1 MRYHSLVAPATKQ
14 SILRIPSWAGIKGL
28 YHGFT
33 TRRSGTGRL
42 VGNALRDH
50 LGLNRHRPV
59 LLNQVHGNRI
69 VAVQGARDRA
79 RIRQADGAATP
90 LPRTLLTIRTADCLP
105 ILAIDPGKGVLGAA
119 HAGWRGISLRIPTQ
133 LVRILV
139 SRFDCR
145 PSDILIGLGPA
156 IKACCYRVGEDV
168 RKVFVSRG
176 TPSDSSIFFPGPDGQ
191 LRLDLKSAAIRQLRD
206 AGVPPGNLASV
217 DLCTACRSDL
227 LFSRRREGPGPDR
240 MHAFITR
247 EETRLPL
254 V

>member
-1 MRYHSLVAPATKQ
+1 MDPATKP
-14 SILRIPSWAGIKGL
+14 SILRIPSWAGVTGL

-42 VGNALRDH
+42 EGKSLRDH
-50 LGLNRHRPV
+50 LGLKGHRPV

-69 VAVQGARDRA
+69 VAVRRAQDRT
-79 RIRQADGAATP
+79 RIRDADGAATT
-90 LPRTLLTIRTADCLP
+90 LPCTLLTIRTADCLP
-105 ILAIDPGKGVLGAA
+105 LLAIDPGRGVLGAA
-119 HAGWRGISLRIPTQ
+119 HAGWRGISLGIPIQ

-145 PSDILIGLGPA
+145 PSDILIGLGPS

-176 TPSDSSIFFPGPDGQ
+176 TPCDSSIFFPGPDRH

-247 EETRLPL
+247 EEPRQPL